1 MRCGCPVEAGGFRLN
16 PEELDSYKIDY
27 SEESPEVPK
36 WR

>member
-1 MRCGCPVEAGGFRLN
+1 MGYGSPVEAGGFRLN

-36 WR
+36 RR